1 MTDERDPRAPETPE
15 TGPASDLPTPAEDR
29 SATTA
34 LTEAE
39 SPRPAAGEAAEASV
53 GGEGAA
59 DREGETAA
67 AKEDAAGEASAS
79 DLEIRTEPVDEGE
92 AEAASAGSAAA
103 GEGGTAEERS
113 AEKDLEEDAETR
125 VVAAEDAEP
134 RAPATPAAGEAP
146 EEDMA
151 SAAED
156 DSRRYDEE
164 ERHAAPES
172 VDVAAETSS
181 GAAAERPAA
190 ASEAEADATEVEV
203 ATEAAPSGDAEGD
216 DVAPPPADVA
226 AEPSSEPTPPAA
238 AGPAAASEG
247 PTTVASE
254 PAAEPPPFPESV
266 PSPAAESS
274 PGSQSAAAEVPSAA
288 ERPTAAE
295 AEPTAAAPEPPAAA
309 AEAEPEPPAAE
320 PEPPAAAETEA
331 EPRAAAELEPPTPAA
346 KAEPQKPAAAA
357 EPEEPEDPAVTELRR
372 AKEEG
377 TTVEGKVIGWNRG
390 GFHVVVGEITAF
402 CPSSEMEL
410 GRPRNP
416 QSYVDRELRF
426 RVVKLQKKGRRV
438 VLSRA
443 AVLGEERQR
452 VVGELTAGAVVRGRV
467 TSLPDFGAFVDL
479 GGVEGLVHVSEI
491 SRGRVKSPKEALQ
504 VGQEVEV
511 KVLKVEQ
518 EGERI
523 SLSMKDLEPDPWQG
537 VAERYARGEKF
548 PGKVARRA
556 DFGLFVEL
564 EPEVE
569 GLVHVSQLPP
579 GTELG
584 DPSLD
589 PGRTIDVWVRE
600 VDRKRQRIALSL
612 REVPSED
619 PWKSAAKRFP
629 EGEMVEGTVE
639 SIAPFGV
646 FVNLAPGLTGLL
658 PGSQTGLPKGTSAA
672 RAFTP
677 GQKVRVQVLTIDSRR
692 KRISLGREGSRVEA
706 TRGDLQ
712 EFKKQQREREQEAPT
727 AMAAAFAR
735 LREDGEGPET
745 S

>member
-1 MTDERDPRAPETPE
+1 MTDQRDSRDHDSAPDAP
-15 TGPASDLPTPAEDR
+15 PASDLPTPAEDR

-34 LTEAE
+34 LADGGGDEPREGEAAE
-39 SPRPAAGEAAEASV
+39 EETASTGEARAAGEAQ
-53 GGEGAA
+53 
-59 DREGETAA
+59 
-67 AKEDAAGEASAS
+67 AAGEATEADGVTEAADSEGRGQPLAEE
-79 DLEIRTEPVDEGE
+79 DEEATPTAEPVARTEEPAASGERSDEEKG
-92 AEAASAGSAAA
+92 AEETAPAEQAATAASAEEPTIGDPASHSEDTSGSPDKA
-103 GEGGTAEERS
+103 
-113 AEKDLEEDAETR
+113 
-125 VVAAEDAEP
+125 VAAEVTPPKPSDVPAE
-134 RAPATPAAGEAP
+134 TSAP
-146 EEDMA
+146 ER
-151 SAAED
+151 S
-156 DSRRYDEE
+156 
-164 ERHAAPES
+164 
-172 VDVAAETSS
+172 DVSAETSS
-181 GAAAERPAA
+181 PA
-190 ASEAEADATEVEV
+190 VE
-203 ATEAAPSGDAEGD
+203 
-216 DVAPPPADVA
+216 
-226 AEPSSEPTPPAA
+226 
-238 AGPAAASEG
+238 
-247 PTTVASE
+247 
-254 PAAEPPPFPESV
+254 
-266 PSPAAESS
+266 
-274 PGSQSAAAEVPSAA
+274 
-288 ERPTAAE
+288 
-295 AEPTAAAPEPPAAA
+295 AAA
-309 AEAEPEPPAAE
+309 AEAPTETKAEPAKDAYPPSPESVSSPAAE
-320 PEPPAAAETEA
+320 TADEVHAADDEVPAAEQPAPEA
-331 EPRAAAELEPPTPAA
+331 GKPPTPAP
-346 KAEPQKPAAAA
+346 EP
-357 EPEEPEDPAVTELRR
+357 PEDPALAELRR

-410 GRPRNP
+410 GRPRSP
-416 QSYVDRELRF
+416 QSYVDHMLQF
-426 RVVKLQKKGRRV
+426 RVVKFQKKGRRV

-452 VVGELTAGAVVRGRV
+452 VVGKLAPGAVVSGRV

-511 KVLKVEQ
+511 KVLKVERD
-518 EGERI
+518 GERI

-537 VAERYARGEKF
+537 VAERYPRGEKF

-589 PGRTIDVWVRE
+589 PGREIEVWVRE
-600 VDRKRQRIALSL
+600 VDRKRQRISLSL
-612 REVPSED
+612 REVPTED
-619 PWKSAAKRFP
+619 PWKGAAKRFP

-646 FVNLAPGLTGLL
+646 FVHLAPGLTGLL

-677 GQKVRVQVLTIDSRR
+677 GQKVRVQVLSIDPRR

-712 EFKKQQREREQEAPT
+712 EFKKQQRERDQDAPT

-735 LREDGEGPET
+735 LRDGSEESGN